1 MSATPSSGP
10 RRRPRSIA
18 VDWHDC
24 AWAPRIVVQFP
35 ASARA
40 HPRTTPVF
48 LPLFP
53 QGGDGVKPRGGHA
66 PLRGRGEE
74 ADYSR
79 SNPLAPA
86 LSPLGRGEGVGG
98 NVKRRPRPSCASQFL
113 AELFFSLAPGF
124 SRVNRARGKW
134 KRFQPFSA
142 PAATK
147 PLKRLGAAS
156 PAPTGLKPGANE
168 RLQESEMRPR
178 PSGRRQNGC
187 LWPPGFCILFVST
200 RLFLNP

>member
-1 MSATPSSGP
+1 MPVRMICGSNWYLRRDKPTSSATGPNRCKKTARCPELFMRATPSSGP

-35 ASARA
+35 AAARA

-48 LPLFP
+48 LPLLP
-53 QGGDGVKPRGGHA
+53 QGGEGVKPRGGHA

-98 NVKRRPRPSCASQFL
+98 NVKRC
-113 AELFFSLAPGF
+113 
-124 SRVNRARGKW
+124 
-134 KRFQPFSA
+134 
-142 PAATK
+142 
-147 PLKRLGAAS
+147 
-156 PAPTGLKPGANE
+156 
-168 RLQESEMRPR
+168 PR

-200 RLFLNP
+200 RFFSNP